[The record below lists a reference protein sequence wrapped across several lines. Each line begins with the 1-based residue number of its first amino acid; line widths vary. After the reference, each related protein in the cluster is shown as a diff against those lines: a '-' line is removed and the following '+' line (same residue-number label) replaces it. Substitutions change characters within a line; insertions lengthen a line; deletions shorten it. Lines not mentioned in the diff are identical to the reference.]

1 MSISILIIIFTV
13 MISAGIIFVLNM
25 LSGYFGGNG
34 SVLFTT
40 IISIAYF
47 VLGTVFSIWT
57 TKMTCNKSQIS
68 IGIWHGLLSGS
79 IVAITMLMITYI
91 KFFKQPF
98 NKLFGGKSIFGLE
111 VEQILCQYFYITL
124 HFLLISFINNY
135 KAVKNVCV
143 SSPDEVKE
151 KIDKLSK
158 KIDEGTK

>member
-1 MSISILIIIFTV
+1 
-13 MISAGIIFVLNM
+13 M
-25 LSGYFGGNG
+25 LSGYFGGSG
-34 SVLFTT
+34 SVFFTT

-47 VLGTVFSIWT
+47 ALGTIFSIWS
-57 TKMTCNKSQIS
+57 TKLTCNKSQVT
-68 IGIWHGLLSGS
+68 IGIWHGLLSGG

-98 NKLFGGKSIFGLE
+98 DKLFGGRPFFGLE
-111 VEQILCQYFYITL
+111 LNKILCQYFYITL

-151 KIDKLSK
+151 KIDKLSE